1 MASPLRPPP
10 PVCIPILRQ
19 NYAHHVQGFISNFDN
34 PEFLGTPVV
43 VTAGV
48 CLPLIFL
55 FAFIRIYARALV
67 KKWTLQDCK
76 LTDCDRLLWLLIGS
90 RHVLF

>member
-1 MASPLRPPP
+1 METPLRPPP
-10 PVCIPILRQ
+10 PVCISLV
-19 NYAHHVQGFISNFDN
+19 YSMLAHLSQGFVSNFDN

-43 VTAGV
+43 ATAGV

-55 FAFIRIYARALV
+55 FAFIRIYARVLV

-76 LTDCDRLLWLLIGS
+76 LTS
-90 RHVLF
+90 